1 MKNTDTGLLLNKKDI
16 SLHRTWFEQMTK
28 LLGLNVIYRSPKD
41 SKQYDSYGE
50 LDTLYNPPEIVGC
63 IYDDHPTQQTMKKLR
78 WNAELLQGNPII
90 HVPYD
95 LDKLQVG
102 CLFIIP
108 SALDNSEGRVFKV
121 VRMSTIS
128 IYPASITC
136 EIGPVLENEFE
147 PSQLHDFKTTDFNL
161 LTDWRDEDE

>member
-78 WNAELLQGNPII
+78 
-90 HVPYD
+90 
-95 LDKLQVG
+95 
-102 CLFIIP
+102 
-108 SALDNSEGRVFKV
+108 
-121 VRMSTIS
+121 
-128 IYPASITC
+128 
-136 EIGPVLENEFE
+136 
-147 PSQLHDFKTTDFNL
+147 
-161 LTDWRDEDE
+161 